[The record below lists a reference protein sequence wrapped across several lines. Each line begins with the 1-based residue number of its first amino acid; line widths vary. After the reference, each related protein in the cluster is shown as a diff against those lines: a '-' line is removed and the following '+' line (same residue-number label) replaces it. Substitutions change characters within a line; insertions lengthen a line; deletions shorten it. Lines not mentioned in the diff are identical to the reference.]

1 MTAYYKMPGFTLAK
15 SNLSTKV
22 LITSFLITVLAG
34 LWVAL
39 LQYTE
44 RAGTSAKEATE
55 WVRGNESDLAATE
68 LRPEKSFR
76 ELLSITHEHAFSLP
90 ILLFVLLHLVG
101 LCTLP
106 EKLKITLY
114 LAGFLALL
122 GSLAGPWLIY
132 GVDPAWNLLMRI
144 SGIIMTLVLAFSAV
158 TCLYEMWLAGPVRHR
173 LRRPSPQP
181 PDAMF
186 PKLRSA
192 GHNALERGSE

>member
-1 MTAYYKMPGFTLAK
+1 MTAYYKMPGFTLTK

-22 LITSFLITVLAG
+22 LITAFLITVLAG

-44 RAGTSAKEATE
+44 RAGTSGRDATE
-55 WVRGNESDLAATE
+55 WVRGNDSDLAATE
-68 LRPEKSFR
+68 FKPEKSFR

-101 LCTLP
+101 LCTLS

-132 GVDPAWNLLMRI
+132 GVDPSWNILMRI
-144 SGIIMTLVLAFSAV
+144 CGMVMTAVLAFSAGI
-158 TCLYEMWLAGPVRHR
+158 CLYELWLAGPVRRR
-173 LRRPSPQP
+173 LGRPSPP
-181 PDAMF
+181 PPEPMF
-186 PKLRSA
+186 PRLRGG
-192 GHNALERGSE
+192 GHSVS